1 MKRLLF
7 MLVAVAMVA
16 CTGSS
21 GDAKKESVEYKEKA
35 ATIAS
40 AVDVATVEASGFE
53 AWYNSLS
60 NIDIR
65 NLNNAAKELEA
76 LGKEV
81 SKWYDMLGDDAQT
94 KASDAAKS
102 WSEENVD
109 KQKAINIFV
118 WEVMQDKSGIHPIIA
133 GEVTANKE
141 EANPE
146 EPACEEGCDKPT
158 CEEGCD
164 KPACEGQPCDKC
176 KKEESEKNGCE
187 NQACTKG
194 EEVKK

>member
-1 MKRLLF
+1 
-7 MLVAVAMVA
+7 MVA
-16 CTGSS
+16 CAGSN

-35 ATIAS
+35 ATITS
-40 AVDVATVEASGFE
+40 AIDVATVEASGFE

-65 NLNNAAKELEA
+65 NLNNAAEEFEA

-94 KASDAAKS
+94 KALDAAKS

-109 KQKAINIFV
+109 KQKSINIFV

-133 GEVTANKE
+133 GEVPTNKE
-141 EANPE
+141 AANPE
-146 EPACEEGCDKPT
+146 EPACEKDCDKPT
-158 CEEGCD
+158 CD
-164 KPACEGQPCDKC
+164 HQPCDKC
-176 KKEESEKNGCE
+176 KKEGSEKNGCE